1 MWKALHH
8 KSEAKG
14 TKRELFGA
22 KTSPKGS
29 QRDPKRVKRQP
40 KCIKKLKSERC
51 RQKGRPQ
58 GGTIRSFGS
67 NYGTFF
73 FKKTMNKS
81 MHKSMSKKYG
91 HLWENAPKIMSKRGP
106 KSMTNLWNVGTCD
119 FLFFVKSITLKSFFY
134 MIRGGKNNQKS
145 IKNQCKNDVRKND
158 AKRNRKRMKREP
170 KMTLNPGILC

>member
-1 MWKALHH
+1 MGAQIEN
-8 KSEAKG
+8 KSIKNEVRKSMRKRTIEIQKFNRRKCG
-14 TKRELFGA
+14 RLYITKVRQRA
-22 KTSPKGS
+22 PKGS
-29 QRDPKRVKRQP
+29 YLELKRRLKGAKRDPKRVKRQP

-91 HLWENAPKIMSKRGP
+91 HL
-106 KSMTNLWNVGTCD
+106 
-119 FLFFVKSITLKSFFY
+119 
-134 MIRGGKNNQKS
+134 
-145 IKNQCKNDVRKND
+145 
-158 AKRNRKRMKREP
+158 
-170 KMTLNPGILC
+170 

>member
-1 MWKALHH
+1 MWKALHN

-14 TKRELFGA
+14 QRA
-22 KTSPKGS
+22 PKGS
-29 QRDPKRVKRQP
+29 YLELKRRLKGAKRDPNRVKRQP

-134 MIRGGKNNQKS
+134 MTRGTRNQSKINEKS
-145 IKNQCKNDVRKND
+145 
-158 AKRNRKRMKREP
+158 M
-170 KMTLNPGILC
+170 

>member
-1 MWKALHH
+1 MWKALHN

-22 KTSPKGS
+22 KTSPKGRLKGSKSS
-29 QRDPKRVKRQP
+29 QKATKI
-40 KCIKKLKSERC
+40 IKKLKSERC
-51 RQKGRPQ
+51 RRKGRPQ

-81 MHKSMSKKYG
+81 MYKSMSKKYG
-91 HLWENAPKIMSKRGP
+91 HLWEHAPKIMSKRGP

-134 MIRGGKNNQKS
+134 MTRGTRNQSKINEKS
-145 IKNQCKNDVRKND
+145 
-158 AKRNRKRMKREP
+158 M
-170 KMTLNPGILC
+170 